1 LLIIL
6 DDLRWANLCVVGIKA
21 DVAKGTSLA
30 QEVPAL
36 IQFDLDFFEPLPIGF
51 VECPLLVQSVLLSNQ
66 ALNVRKDRLIFVALI
81 LHEDLSNRG
90 WNRHVTILCYAYP
103 KLRSTAALATCGAIQ
118 QQATLHIFIIPT
130 SCMDQ
135 DTMKE

>member
-1 LLIIL
+1 
-6 DDLRWANLCVVGIKA
+6 LCVVGIKA

-51 VECPLLVQSVLLSNQ
+51 VECPLLVQSMLLSNQ
-66 ALNVRKDRLIFVALI
+66 ALNVREDRLIFVALI
-81 LHEDLSNRG
+81 LHENLSNRG
-90 WNRHVTILCYAYP
+90 WNRQSQFYVTPTQNCGQP
-103 KLRSTAALATCGAIQ
+103 TFWTPALATCGAIQ